1 MPKKPGFSTEH
12 AEPYVK
18 LSARG
23 VARLQGRHPWVYRSD
38 ITEEKNVPPGAVV
51 RVLDQRGK
59 FLGTALYSSSSQI
72 AIRMISHGS
81 VADLPA
87 LVKERIRAA
96 IAYRKELVAN
106 TDAYRI
112 VFSEADFLPGLIV
125 DRYNDVVSVQILT
138 QAMDAGPVR
147 DAIVQTLAEVL
158 QPAGIMERVDARIR
172 ELEQLP
178 PLQSRLLWGEKSST
192 VISMNAGQ
200 TTGEKTTGEETSG
213 VRFHYD
219 GLEGQKTG
227 AFLDQREN
235 YAAAAQ
241 YAHGEALDVFCYQG
255 GFALHFAVYPALHPD
270 GKTSSVTGIDSS
282 RPALEMAEKN
292 AALNGLE
299 LEWIEANAF
308 DLLREYAASGR
319 RYDTIVLDPPAFAK
333 TKRDLQKALGG
344 YKELNLRAMKMLRPG
359 GILVTCSCSF
369 HVGASDFFEVV
380 ADAARDAHKSLRV
393 VENRGAAKDH
403 PVLLN
408 VPETSYLKC
417 LILRVSN

>member
-1 MPKKPGFSTEH
+1 MPKKPGFSPEH
-12 AEPYVK
+12 AEPSVN

-38 ITEEKNVPPGAVV
+38 VAEPNGVPPGALV

-87 LVKERIRAA
+87 LVAERIRAA
-96 IAYRKELVAN
+96 IAYRKKLVSN
-106 TDAYRI
+106 SDAYRI
-112 VFSEADFLPGLIV
+112 VFSEGDFLPGLIV
-125 DRYNDVVSVQILT
+125 DRYNDVLCLQILT
-138 QAMDAGPVR
+138 QAMDAEPVR
-147 DAIVQTLAEVL
+147 AAALQTLKEEL
-158 QPAGIMERVDARIR
+158 QPAGIVERVDARIR

-192 VISMNAGQ
+192 VFTMN
-200 TTGEKTTGEETSG
+200 SG

-241 YAHGEALDVFCYQG
+241 YAQGEALDAFCYQG
-255 GFALHFAVYPALHPD
+255 GFALHFAAHPA
-270 GKTSSVTGIDSS
+270 GKTSSVTGVDSS
-282 RPALEMAEKN
+282 RPALEMAERN
-292 AALNGLE
+292 ATLNGRDM
-299 LEWIEANAF
+299 EWSEANAF
-308 DLLREYAASGR
+308 DLLREYAAANR

-333 TKRDLQKALGG
+333 TKRDLEKALGG

-359 GILVTCSCSF
+359 GILVSCSCSY
-369 HVGASDFFEVV
+369 HVSTSDFFEVV
-380 ADAARDAHKSLRV
+380 ADAARDAHKSFRV
-393 VENRGAAKDH
+393 IENRGAAKDH
-403 PVLLN
+403 PMLLN

-417 LILRVSN
+417 LILSVSN